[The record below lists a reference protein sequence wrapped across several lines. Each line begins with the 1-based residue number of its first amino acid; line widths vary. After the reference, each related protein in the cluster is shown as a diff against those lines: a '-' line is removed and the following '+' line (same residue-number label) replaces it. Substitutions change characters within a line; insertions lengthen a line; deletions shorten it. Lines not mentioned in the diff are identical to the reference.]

1 MSIQDTI
8 PDPEDLLLDRSHISK
23 LSVEELGP
31 GARVSVSR
39 IDKLA
44 MKGNGPPVDYTL
56 GNKHLTRKRNARTWL
71 RSLLREPS
79 AAA

>member
-1 MSIQDTI
+1 MSTAI
-8 PDPEDLLLDRSHISK
+8 PDPEDALLDRRHIAE
-23 LSVEELGP
+23 LSLEELGP
-31 GARVSVSR
+31 GAPVSASK

-44 MKGNGPPVDYTL
+44 MLGNGPPVDFIL
-56 GNKHLTRKRNARTWL
+56 GNKFLTRKRNARAWL